1 MSAAPARGTAVPARA
16 VSPFGDREFRALWL
30 GRLISNV
37 GDQFARVALSL
48 IAFHETG
55 SAGLT
60 ALTYALTYFPSVLG
74 GPLLGGLADRYPRRS
89 VVVACDIARGT
100 LIAVAAI
107 PGMRFAALVPLV
119 FAVSLL
125 EPPSDAARSALLA
138 NVLSGARYLSALSVV
153 QVSGQLGTLAGFA
166 AGGALVAA
174 VGTHTTLV
182 LDSVSF
188 AVSAL
193 LTWLGVRHRAA
204 PRAATPR
211 GTAPLQKPQS
221 GLTST
226 VRFIATHAT
235 LSRLAAFTLC
245 VCCLLAP
252 EALAAPYA
260 ASLGAGATG
269 TGLFLAAFPLGF
281 MLGGLVMTRISA
293 PARLLGLIA
302 PSLAAAGIPLIC
314 FAARP
319 GLPVAIVLWGAS
331 GVLSALM
338 IAVNAA
344 FVRTVPDDRRGAA
357 GAVMGSVVSGGQ
369 GLVMIAAG
377 GIAELLGLPGAIAV
391 FGVIVVVGTA
401 LTSIGWRS
409 ARAVALIALN
419 EPTPGTGGAETTSRA
434 HRD

>member
-1 MSAAPARGTAVPARA
+1 MPTADRPLGAAAATQEG
-16 VSPFGDREFRALWL
+16 SPFRDREFRALWL
-30 GRLISNV
+30 GRLISNI

-60 ALTYALTYFPSVLG
+60 AATYALTFLPSVLG
-74 GPLLGGLADRYPRRS
+74 GPLLGGLVDRYPRRS
-89 VVVACDIARGT
+89 VVICCDVGRGT

-107 PGMRFAALVPLV
+107 PGMPFAALIPLV

-138 NVLSGARYLSALSVV
+138 TVISGARYVAALSIV
-153 QVSGQLGTLAGFA
+153 QASAQLATLVGFA
-166 AGGALVAA
+166 AGGVLVAA
-174 VGTHTTLV
+174 AGTHTTLV
-182 LDSVSF
+182 LDTVSF

-193 LTWLGVRHRAA
+193 ITWLGVRHRAA
-204 PRAATPR
+204 SWRATPGETTPQR
-211 GTAPLQKPQS
+211 TALASLTGTI
-221 GLTST
+221 
-226 VRFIATHAT
+226 RFIATHGT
-235 LSRLAAFTLC
+235 LSRLAAFTLT

-260 ASLGAGATG
+260 ARLGAGATG

-281 MLGGLVMTRISA
+281 TLGGLVMTRVRA
-293 PARLLGLIA
+293 PARLLGMIA
-302 PSLAAAGIPLIC
+302 PAFVLAGIPLIC

-319 GLPVAIVLWGAS
+319 GLTVAIVLWAAS
-331 GVLSALM
+331 GLLSAPL

-344 FVRTVPDDRRGAA
+344 FVRTVPDDRRGAV

-377 GIAELLGLPGAIAV
+377 GAAELLGLADAIAA
-391 FGVIVVVGTA
+391 FGVIVVVGTVLTSVGWHSARTVA
-401 LTSIGWRS
+401 LT
-409 ARAVALIALN
+409 ALG
-419 EPTPGTGGAETTSRA
+419 EPTADTDGA
-434 HRD
+434 

>member
-1 MSAAPARGTAVPARA
+1 VRTRV
-16 VSPFGDREFRALWL
+16 VSPFSDREFRALWL

-60 ALTYALTYFPSVLG
+60 ALTYALTYLPSVLG

-89 VVVACDIARGT
+89 VVVACDVSRGV
-100 LIAVAAI
+100 LIGVAAI
-107 PGMRFAALVPLV
+107 PGMPFGALVPLV

-138 NVLSGARYLSALSVV
+138 NVLSGTRYVAALSIV
-153 QVSGQLGTLAGFA
+153 QVSAQLATLAGFA

-182 LDSVSF
+182 LDTVSF

-193 LTWLGVRHRAA
+193 LTWLGLSRRAA
-204 PRAATPR
+204 PAQAAPE
-211 GTAPLQKPQS
+211 GTAPRQKSQS
-221 GLTST
+221 GVTGT
-226 VRFIATHAT
+226 IRFIATHAT
-235 LSRLAAFTLC
+235 LSRLAAFMLS

-281 MLGGLVMTRISA
+281 TFGGLVMTRISA

-302 PSLAAAGIPLIC
+302 PSIGAAGIPLIC

-319 GLPVAIVLWGAS
+319 GLTVAIILWGVS
-331 GVLSALM
+331 GVLTAPM

-344 FVRTVPDDRRGAA
+344 FVRTVPDSRRGAA

-377 GIAELLGLPGAIAV
+377 GIAELLGLSGAIAV

-401 LTSIGWRS
+401 LASVGWRN
-409 ARAVALIALN
+409 ARAAALTALS
-419 EPTPGTGGAETTSRA
+419 EPT
-434 HRD
+434 